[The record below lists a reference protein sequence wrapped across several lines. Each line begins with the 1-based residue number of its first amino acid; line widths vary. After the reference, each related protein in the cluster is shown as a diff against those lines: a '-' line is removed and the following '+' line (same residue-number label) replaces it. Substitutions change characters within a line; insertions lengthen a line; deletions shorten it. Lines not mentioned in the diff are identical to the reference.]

1 MMYNIMYIICME
13 REEPLEAAFYKT
25 RQNNQPCRDFLL
37 SLDRNDRREVGADI
51 FAVQKGF
58 PLGLPLCRKMG
69 SDLWEV
75 RSDVADGICRIFFT
89 VYKNTMILLHGFI
102 KKSQKTPQ
110 DELDTANSR
119 LKDFKEQN
127 K

>member
-1 MMYNIMYIICME
+1 MYSKIME
-13 REEPLEAAFYKT
+13 RKEPLEAAFYKSK
-25 RQNNQPCRDFLL
+25 RGNQPCRDFLL
-37 SLDRNDRREVGADI
+37 SLTRDDRREVGADI

-58 PLGLPLCRKMG
+58 PMGLPLCRKMT

-75 RSDVADGICRIFFT
+75 RSTVSDGICRIFFA
-89 VYKNTMILLHGFI
+89 VDNNVMVLLHGFI

-110 DELDTANSR
+110 TEIDTATSR
-119 LKDFKEQN
+119 LNDYKEQN

>member
-1 MMYNIMYIICME
+1 MYAICMI
-13 REEPLEAAFYKT
+13 REEPLEVAFYKT
-25 RQNNQPCRDFLL
+25 MQNNQPCRDFLL
-37 SLDRNDRREVGADI
+37 LLDRDDRREVGADI

-58 PLGLPLCRKMG
+58 PVGLPLCRKMG
-69 SDLWEV
+69 NDLWEV
-75 RSDVADGICRIFFT
+75 RSDVTDGICRIFFT
-89 VYKNTMILLHGFI
+89 IHKNTMILLHGFI

-110 DELDTANSR
+110 DELNTANNR